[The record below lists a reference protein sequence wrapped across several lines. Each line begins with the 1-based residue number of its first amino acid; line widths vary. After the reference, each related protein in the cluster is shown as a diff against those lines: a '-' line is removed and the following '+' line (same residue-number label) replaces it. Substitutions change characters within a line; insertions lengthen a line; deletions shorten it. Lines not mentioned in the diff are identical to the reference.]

1 MAELI
6 LWVVGRV
13 CTAPSECVVVSD
25 LGAHVEAARWAG
37 GHGILFPSDRT
48 RPEGTAGAEHVVPD
62 VLTAVRTVL
71 NGPPQGRVLVD
82 ERRGGCLRHRS
93 AAPVRAVRRCY
104 WA

>member
-13 CTAPSECVVVSD
+13 CTTPSECAVVSD
-25 LGAHVEAARWAG
+25 LGAHVEAARRAG
-37 GHGILFPSDRT
+37 GHGILVPSGRT

-71 NGPPQGRVLVD
+71 NGPPRGRVLVD
-82 ERRGGCLRHRS
+82 ERPME
-93 AAPVRAVRRCY
+93 AAFDTGPRPR
-104 WA
+104 

>member
-13 CTAPSECVVVSD
+13 CTTPSECVVVSD
-25 LGAHVEAARWAG
+25 LGAHVEAARRAG
-37 GHGILFPSDRT
+37 GHGILFPPDRT
-48 RPEGTAGAEHVVPD
+48 RPEGKAGAEHVVPD
-62 VLTAVRTVL
+62 FLTVVRTVL
-71 NGPPQGRVLVD
+71 NGPSQGGVLVD
-82 ERRGGCLRHRS
+82 ERHGGCLRHPS